1 MTAHPP
7 GARPAWRVLLWPGL
21 ATAAALAILLSLGAW
36 QVQRLAWK
44 TAWIEQLRA
53 GELAPPEALPARID
67 DPASLA
73 FRRFSVSGSFAHD
86 KAVVVGIAEQNRRI
100 GAYLATPL
108 LRPGAAPLWVVRGWV
123 PYPPLPPVPE
133 PAGEVTVTGFLML
146 PERRGWFTPD
156 DRPAERRF
164 WAVQP
169 AVMAEAVGLAPPAP
183 FALAALGAGSEPP
196 VPQRRPPMPRNDH
209 LGYAITWFGLAAAL
223 AVFFVFWARS
233 LLAQAR
239 GADTG
244 GTEDR

>member
-1 MTAHPP
+1 MPAMSTAP
-7 GARPAWRVLLWPGL
+7 PAWRILLWPGIG
-21 ATAAALAILLSLGAW
+21 TAVALALLLTLGTW

-44 TAWIEQLRA
+44 NAWIAQLQA
-53 GELAPPEALPARID
+53 GERAPPEALPLRLE
-67 DPASLA
+67 DPASVV
-73 FRRFSVSGSFAHD
+73 FRRFSATGTFAHD
-86 KAVVVGIAEQNRRI
+86 KAVVVGISERNRQI
-100 GAYLATPL
+100 GAFLATPL

-164 WAVQP
+164 WAMQP
-169 AVMAEAVGLAPPAP
+169 ALMAESVGLPPPAN
-183 FALAALGAGSEPP
+183 FALAMLGTSAEAPF
-196 VPQRRPPMPRNDH
+196 PQRRPPTPRNNH

-233 LLAQAR
+233 LLERAR
-239 GADTG
+239 EQQVG
-244 GTEDR
+244 EEHR